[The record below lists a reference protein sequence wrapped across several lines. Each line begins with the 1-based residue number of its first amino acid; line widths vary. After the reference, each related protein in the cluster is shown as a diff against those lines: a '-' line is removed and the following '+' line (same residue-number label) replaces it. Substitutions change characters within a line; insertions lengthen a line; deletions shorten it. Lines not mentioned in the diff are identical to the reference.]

1 VSKALLQVDKLSS
14 LVSDLLDVSRIQE
27 KKLQLSFTA
36 FNIDEL
42 IDEGI
47 ESIHLS
53 SPDYRFIRQG
63 PRTNLTITADR
74 QRIEQVIIN
83 LISNAVKYSPGKNEV
98 IIKTI
103 AEQDEVMVSV
113 QDFGVGISSNYLK
126 KIFSRFFRIEEQ
138 EGNFT
143 GLGIGLYISKE
154 IIERHKGA
162 IWVESEPNKGSTF
175 YFKIPVSQ

>member
-1 VSKALLQVDKLSS
+1 VGKALFQVDKLSI

-42 IDEGI
+42 IDECI
-47 ESIHLS
+47 ENIHLS
-53 SPDYRFIRQG
+53 SPDYRFIREG
-63 PRTNLTITADR
+63 SRANLTVTADR

-83 LISNAVKYSPGKNEV
+83 LLSNAVKYSPGKNKV

-103 AEQDEVMVSV
+103 AEKDEVIVSV

-126 KIFSRFFRIEEQ
+126 KIFSRFFRVEEQ